1 MTTYRER
8 YLDLVDALR
17 SGVIEHYGDALIS
30 LVFFGS
36 VARGLFRPDSDI
48 DLLIIA
54 ENLRRGRAPR
64 VLDFQQGVEG
74 RLEETFR
81 ELGREGIY
89 PLLSPVIKTPDEV
102 RLGSPLFLDMV
113 AEAKIAFDRGEFF
126 AKYLEDLEVKLRRMG
141 ARKVRFKGGSYWLL
155 KPDYQ
160 PGDIIEL

>member
-1 MTTYRER
+1 MKTYREI
-8 YLDLVDALR
+8 YLDLLDALQSR
-17 SGVIEHYGDALIS
+17 VIQHYGDALIS

-54 ENLRRGRAPR
+54 ENLPRGRVPR

-74 RLEETFR
+74 RLEETLR
-81 ELGREGIY
+81 GLGREGIH

-113 AEAKIAFDRGEFF
+113 AEAKISFDRGEFF
-126 AKYLEDLEVKLRRMG
+126 RKYLKGLEAKLRRMG

-155 KPDYQ
+155 KPDYR